1 MKWLVASVFCLI
13 VNAVVGQQLHFDT
26 YTTSNGLVANE
37 IRCITQAANGFMYFG
52 TPAGVTAYDGNR
64 FRKYNY
70 HSGFLHSLVQD
81 IEEVAPGDIAFFA
94 TAART
99 SYHIRNQR
107 LSTDTLIGGQPV
119 RSLYKARDGS
129 FFACTEDGL
138 YRYERDK
145 LTRIPVYEG
154 QEDKP
159 ELNCM
164 TEWLDSFVV
173 IGRSFLSIDVFNKYT
188 WQLVSS
194 SVAPYFVRNLFAD
207 SHGKVWIGCIE
218 KGVLC
223 IDRNSVEVS
232 RLQFVSLPAFFEAYS
247 TTEFRSTVEDKQGN
261 LWLGTVGK
269 GLIRYHP
276 ASGRFQQISSANGL
290 VGNTVFVLYADRE
303 DNLWIGSNNGL
314 QKLVYKDWL
323 LYSSRDGLPA
333 DLVLDVIEPD
343 GGGFVTAG
351 YSGLAWI
358 RPQQKTVTWNTPFED
373 KTVNCLIKKGNT
385 CYALSSH
392 TLNVLSFDRDMIRLI
407 RSYPLRGNYR
417 TMIAYKDNL
426 LLGGDN
432 VLAVL
437 HDDRVQE
444 NSLASGPINCMTVD
458 RNGILWTGSKDN
470 TVCGYQMTE
479 LLQPQLLYTAGHG
492 IDGVADEV
500 HSILADK
507 QGRIWYS
514 TVLHGLYML
523 KPDGGE
529 FLEGL
534 HLSIQGGMSD
544 NTCRGLLLYN
554 DTTLLAGTGAGL
566 DRVIISLSSNRYS
579 VVPVSTYYDFSS
591 TVYTIKPGK
600 GRSLLLGTE
609 SGLMQL
615 PGIATDKQDARR
627 LPVYF
632 TSFSLLNNA
641 DSVIDVNRP
650 VHLSYDQSSFTIDFA
665 SPGFVNE
672 RALRYMYRLQG
683 GRQSSWSEPTSSGS
697 VTFSNLPPGKFLLEV
712 KAMDINNR
720 LSTATAALSINVATP
735 FWQRAWFLLLV
746 LLSVGLIVYLLIRRR
761 VANIRRQAALKQ
773 KVAETEMMALR
784 AQMNPHFIF
793 NCISSIDNFIQD
805 NDRENASGWLNKFAR
820 LIRNILDSSKTD
832 SIPFWKDWETLRLYI
847 ELEQLRSDGQYSVEL
862 EADDAL
868 LNGHYRIPPLI
879 AQPYIENAI
888 HHGLKHRR
896 DREGK
901 LHIEA
906 LLLDGVLEYRI
917 TDNGIGRTASAAL
930 NGVNKLRHNSYGMQ
944 MSRERIALF
953 NEQGGQDAVITDL
966 YDEAG
971 AASGTMVRVILF
983 V

>member
-1 MKWLVASVFCLI
+1 MKWLAGGIFCLI
-13 VNAVVGQQLHFDT
+13 VNAVVAQQLHFNT
-26 YTTSNGLVANE
+26 YTTNNGLVANE

-52 TPAGVTAYDGNR
+52 TPAGVAVYDGNQ

-70 HSGFLHSLVQD
+70 RSGFRHSLVQE
-81 IEEVAPGDIAFFA
+81 IEEVSPGNIAFFPA
-94 TAART
+94 AART
-99 SYHIRNQR
+99 SYHIRGQR
-107 LSTDTLIGGQPV
+107 LTADTLIGGQPV

-138 YRYERDK
+138 YRYEREK
-145 LTRIPVYEG
+145 LIRIPIYEQ
-154 QEDKP
+154 QENLP
-159 ELNCM
+159 ELNCT

-173 IGRSFLSIDVFNKYT
+173 IGRSFLSIDVYNKYT
-188 WQLVSS
+188 WELVSTS
-194 SVAPYFVRNLFAD
+194 AAPYFVRNLFAD
-207 SHGKVWIGCIE
+207 SHGRVWIGCIE
-218 KGVLC
+218 KGMLC
-223 IDRNSVEVS
+223 IDRNSVQTP
-232 RLQFVSLPAFFEAYS
+232 RIQFTSLPAFLQAYT

-261 LWLGTVGK
+261 LWMGTVGK

-276 ASGRFQQISSANGL
+276 SSGRHQQISTANGL
-290 VGNTVFVLYADRE
+290 AGNTVFVLYADRE

-333 DLVLDVIEPD
+333 DLVLDVMELDD
-343 GGGFVTAG
+343 GSFVTAG

-358 RPQQKTVTWNTPFED
+358 RQQQKAIAWDTPFED
-373 KTVNCLIKKGNT
+373 KAINSLIKTGKT

-392 TLNVLSFDRDMIRLI
+392 ALNELAFDRDMIRLVK
-407 RSYPLRGNYR
+407 SYPLRGNYR
-417 TMIAYKDNL
+417 TMIVYKENL

-437 HDDRVQE
+437 HKGQLRETNLPAGAV
-444 NSLASGPINCMTVD
+444 SCMTVD
-458 RNGILWTGSKDN
+458 GNGVLWTGNKDN
-470 TVCGYQMTE
+470 TVCGYQLTE
-479 LLQPQLLYTAGHG
+479 PMQPQLLYTAGHG

-534 HLSIQGGMSD
+534 HLSINGGMSD
-544 NTCRGLLLYN
+544 NTCRGLLLYD

-566 DRVIISLSSNRYS
+566 DRVMISPNSDSYS
-579 VVPVSTYYDFSS
+579 VIPVSTYYDFSS
-591 TVYTIKPGK
+591 TVYTIKA
-600 GRSLLLGTE
+600 GRQRTLLLGTE

-615 PGIATDKQDARR
+615 PGIATDKQDARH

-632 TSFSLLNNA
+632 TSLSLLNKA
-641 DSVIDVNRP
+641 DSIVDVTSP
-650 VHLSYDQSSFTIDFA
+650 VHLPYDESSFTVNFA
-665 SPGFVNE
+665 SPGFINE
-672 RALRYMYRLQG
+672 QALRYVYRLQG
-683 GRQSSWSEPTSSGS
+683 GRQALWSEPATGGS
-697 VTFSNLPPGKFLLEV
+697 LTFSNLPPGKYALEV
-712 KAMDINNR
+712 KVMDINNR
-720 LSTATAALSINVATP
+720 LSAATASLSITVAAP
-735 FWQRAWFLLLV
+735 FWRRAWFLLLI
-746 LLSVGLIVYLLIRRR
+746 LLLVSLTVYVLIRRR
-761 VANIRRQAALKQ
+761 VANIRRQAEMKQ

-805 NDRENASGWLNKFAR
+805 NDKENASGWLNKFAR

-832 SIPFWKDWETLRLYI
+832 SVPFWKDWETLRLYI
-847 ELEQLRSDGQYSVEL
+847 ELEQLRSDGQYSVQL
-862 EADDAL
+862 EADEAL

-896 DREGK
+896 DREGR
-901 LHIEA
+901 LHIQA

-917 TDNGIGRTASAAL
+917 TDNGIGRKASAAL
-930 NGVNKLRHNSYGMQ
+930 NGINKLQHNSYGMQ

-966 YDEAG
+966 YDETG

>member
-1 MKWLVASVFCLI
+1 MKWLAAGIFCLI
-13 VNAVVGQQLHFDT
+13 VNAVVAQQLHFDT

-37 IRCITQAANGFMYFG
+37 IRCITQASNGFMYFG

-70 HSGFLHSLVQD
+70 RSGFHHSLVQD

-107 LSTDTLIGGQPV
+107 LSSDTLIGGEPV

-129 FFACTEDGL
+129 FFACTEEGL
-138 YRYERDK
+138 YRYEREK
-145 LTRIPVYEG
+145 LTRIPIYEG

-173 IGRSFLSIDVFNKYT
+173 IGRSFFSIDVFNKYT
-188 WQLVSS
+188 WKLVSS
-194 SVAPYFVRNLFAD
+194 SVAPYFVRNVFAD
-207 SHGKVWIGCIE
+207 SHGRVWIGCIE
-218 KGVLC
+218 KGMLC
-223 IDRNSVEVS
+223 IDRSSVQAS
-232 RLQFVSLPAFFEAYS
+232 RLQFVSLPAFFQAYS
-247 TTEFRSTVEDKQGN
+247 TTEFRCTVEDKQGN
-261 LWLGTVGK
+261 LWMGTVGK

-276 ASGRFQQISSANGL
+276 ASGRFQQISSASGL
-290 VGNTVFVLYADRE
+290 AGNTVFVLYADRE

-333 DLVLDVIEPD
+333 DLVLDVIERDD
-343 GGGFVTAG
+343 GSFVTAG

-358 RPQQKTVTWNTPFED
+358 RPQQKTIVWNMPFDD
-373 KTVNCLIKKGNT
+373 KTVNSLIKKGNA

-392 TLNVLSFDRDMIRLI
+392 TLNVLSFDHDVIKLV

-417 TMIAYKDNL
+417 TMIMYKDNL

-437 HDDRVQE
+437 HNDQVHE

-458 RNGILWTGSKDN
+458 SNGILWTGSKDN

-544 NTCRGLLLYN
+544 NTCRGLFLYN

-566 DRVIISLSSNRYS
+566 DRVIISPSSGRYS

-591 TVYTIKPGK
+591 TVYIIKPGQ

-627 LPVYF
+627 LPIYF

-641 DSVIDVNRP
+641 DSVIDVTRP

-683 GRQSSWSEPTSSGS
+683 GRQSSWSEPTTSGS
-697 VTFSNLPPGKFLLEV
+697 VTFSNLPPGKYLLEV
-712 KAMDINNR
+712 KTMDINNR
-720 LSTATAALSINVATP
+720 LSTATASLSINIAAP

-746 LLSVGLIVYLLIRRR
+746 LLLVALVVYLLIRRR

-805 NDRENASGWLNKFAR
+805 NDKENASGWLNKFAR
-820 LIRNILDSSKTD
+820 LIRNILDSSKMD
-832 SIPFWKDWETLRLYI
+832 SVPFWKDWETLRLYI
-847 ELEQLRSDGQYSVEL
+847 ELEQLRSDGQYSVQL
-862 EADDAL
+862 EADEAL

-901 LHIEA
+901 LHIQA

-917 TDNGIGRTASAAL
+917 TDNGIGRKASAAL
-930 NGVNKLRHNSYGMQ
+930 NGINKLQHNSYGMQ
-944 MSRERIALF
+944 MSKERIALF
-953 NEQGGQDAVITDL
+953 NEQGGQDAVIADL
-966 YDEAG
+966 YDETG
-971 AASGTMVRVILF
+971 SAAGTMVRVILF